1 MGKYELDVLVNA
13 EGGVDLV
20 ELDGP
25 VDSATIETFKARLDP
40 VCNRPGAKVLLD
52 CQHLTYLNSRAIGL
66 LVQYHRK
73 AALTRGRFV
82 LCRLNTKLVRSLEL
96 LQLGKTLVIFDTRE
110 QALESI

>member
-1 MGKYELDVLVNA
+1 MGKYELDVLVKS
-13 EGGVDLV
+13 ESGVDLV

-40 VCNRPGAKVLLD
+40 VCNEPGARVVLD

-66 LVQYHRK
+66 LVQYHRRL
-73 AALTRGRFV
+73 ALTRGRFV

-96 LQLGKTLVIFDTRE
+96 LQLGKTLFLFDTRE
-110 QALESI
+110 QALDSV